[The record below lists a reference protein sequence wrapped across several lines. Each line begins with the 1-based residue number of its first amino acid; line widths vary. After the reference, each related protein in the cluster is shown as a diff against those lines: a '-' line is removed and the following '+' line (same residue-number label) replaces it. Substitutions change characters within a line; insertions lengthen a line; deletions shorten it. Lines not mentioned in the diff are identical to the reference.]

1 MLHTIICAILAVAP
15 IHADNMSVMNGDVI
29 HIVFDT
35 PEEQENRGPAIFPV
49 SGYVD
54 QFAGYAVLSFSS
66 PCGQVHV
73 QLQNLDDG
81 TCVSSFVI
89 GTGSA
94 MIPFSCSSG
103 TWKMTVAL
111 SNGADCVGWFVL
123 S

>member
-1 MLHTIICAILAVAP
+1 MLQTIICAILAVVP
-15 IHADNMSVMNGDVI
+15 NHADNLSTMKEDVI

-35 PEEQENRGPAIFPV
+35 PEEQENRGPATFPV

-54 QFAGYAVLSFSS
+54 QFAGYAVLSFAS

-81 TCVSSFVI
+81 TCVSTSVI

-111 SNGADCVGWFVL
+111 SDGADYVGRFL
-123 S
+123 LP

>member
-35 PEEQENRGPAIFPV
+35 PEEQENRGPAILPV

-54 QFAGYAVLSFSS
+54 QLAGLTILSFSS
-66 PCGQVHV
+66 PCGQVQV

-81 TCVSSFVI
+81 TYISTFVI
-89 GTGSA
+89 GTGSV
-94 MIPFSCSSG
+94 MIPFSCSVG
-103 TWKMTVAL
+103 LWKMTVSL
-111 SNGADCVGWFVL
+111 SDGTDYVGRFLVL
-123 S
+123 